1 MKNVR
6 MYRFETETSKK
17 NSTIGKF
24 KSWTFLFVL
33 KLTFKL
39 FVVAVAH
46 RKSCYA
52 PKIHFSFVLVELL
65 KCKNSALKKRKNR
78 EVSRFI

>member
-1 MKNVR
+1 MLECTDLKLKLQRRTLPLENLNP
-6 MYRFETETSKK
+6 E
-17 NSTIGKF
+17 
-24 KSWTFLFVL
+24 LFCFL

-39 FVVAVAH
+39 FVVAIAH

-65 KCKNSALKKRKNR
+65 KCKNSAYKKRKKR

>member
-1 MKNVR
+1 MLECTDLKLKLQRRTLPLENLNP
-6 MYRFETETSKK
+6 E
-17 NSTIGKF
+17 
-24 KSWTFLFVL
+24 LFCFL

-39 FVVAVAH
+39 FVVAH

-52 PKIHFSFVLVELL
+52 PKTHFSFVLVELL
-65 KCKNSALKKRKNR
+65 KCKNSAYKKRKKR